1 MKKFFNSQFWLVI
14 VSIFLS
20 LLLFLAAT
28 TSNYT
33 HVGSQVSGA
42 TETYTHTLTNVPID
56 IKYDSDKYFISG
68 YSYETEVYL
77 TSINRVKLDSE
88 INNDTRSFKVVA
100 DLTGLGEGTQT
111 VPLKVMNLPS
121 GVTATASPNNISVT
135 IGKKKTK
142 TFNVQGKV
150 DVSQLAPGFEL
161 KKVSTDVSE
170 VEVTSDES
178 IIDQIDHVVANLP
191 ENEVL
196 NGNYSGRVALQAVS
210 ADGTILASAIN
221 PSKAR
226 LEVSVK
232 KLTKT
237 VPVRVK
243 LTGKM
248 NDKVSDISYNLNQDQ
263 VTISGSQA
271 ALDAVNEVVA
281 TVNVSNITKDT
292 SLSVNLAADNVS
304 VEPSVVTVQLTAT
317 KNSR

>member
-142 TFNVQGKV
+142 TFNVRGKV

-248 NDKVSDISYNLNQDQ
+248 NDKVSDISYNLNQDK
-263 VTISGSQA
+263 VTISGSQE

-292 SLSVNLAADNVS
+292 SLNVNLAADNVS

-317 KNSR
+317 KK

>member
-317 KNSR
+317 KK

>member
-14 VSIFLS
+14 VSIIFS
-20 LLLFLAAT
+20 ILLFLTAT

-42 TETYTHTLTNVPID
+42 TETFTHTLTNVPID

-88 INNDTRSFKVVA
+88 INSDTRSFKVVA
-100 DLTGLGEGTQT
+100 DLSNLGEGTQT
-111 VPLKVMNLPS
+111 VPLKVTNLPS

-142 TFNVQGKV
+142 TFDVQGVIDDNQIAK
-150 DVSQLAPGFEL
+150 GYEL
-161 KKVSTDVSE
+161 KKVSTDISE
-170 VEVTSDES
+170 VEVTSAES
-178 IIDQIDHVVANLP
+178 IIDQIDHVVAKLP

-196 NGNYSGRVALQAVS
+196 NGNYNGRVALQAVAS
-210 ADGTILASAIN
+210 DGTILASAIN

-226 LEVSVK
+226 LEVTVK

-237 VPVRVK
+237 VPVTVK
-243 LTGKM
+243 MTGKM
-248 NDKVSDISYNLNQDQ
+248 NDKLSNISYSLSQDK
-263 VTISGSQA
+263 VTIAGSQD
-271 ALDAVNEVVA
+271 ALNAVNEVVA
-281 TVNVSNITKDT
+281 NVDVSNVTKDT
-292 SLSVNLAADNVS
+292 NLSVNLTADNVA
-304 VEPSVVTVQLTAT
+304 VEPAVVTVQLTVT
-317 KNSR
+317 KK

>member
-237 VPVRVK
+237 VPERV
-243 LTGKM
+243 
-248 NDKVSDISYNLNQDQ
+248 
-263 VTISGSQA
+263 
-271 ALDAVNEVVA
+271 
-281 TVNVSNITKDT
+281 
-292 SLSVNLAADNVS
+292 
-304 VEPSVVTVQLTAT
+304 
-317 KNSR
+317 

>member
-14 VSIFLS
+14 VSIIFS
-20 LLLFLAAT
+20 ILLFLTAT

-42 TETYTHTLTNVPID
+42 TETFTHTLTNVPID

-88 INNDTRSFKVVA
+88 INSDTRSFKVVA
-100 DLTGLGEGTQT
+100 DLSNLGEGTQT
-111 VPLKVMNLPS
+111 VPLKVTNLPS

-142 TFNVQGKV
+142 TFDVQGVIDDNQIAK
-150 DVSQLAPGFEL
+150 GYEL
-161 KKVSTDVSE
+161 KKVSTDISE
-170 VEVTSDES
+170 VEVTSAES
-178 IIDQIDHVVANLP
+178 IIDQIDHVVAKLP

-196 NGNYSGRVALQAVS
+196 NGNYNGRVALQAVAS
-210 ADGTILASAIN
+210 DGTILASAIN

-226 LEVSVK
+226 LEVTVK

-237 VPVRVK
+237 VPVTVK
-243 LTGKM
+243 MTGKM
-248 NDKVSDISYNLNQDQ
+248 NDKLSNISYSLSQDQ
-263 VTISGSQA
+263 VTIAGSQD
-271 ALDAVNEVVA
+271 ALNAVNEVVA
-281 TVNVSNITKDT
+281 NVDVSNVTKDT
-292 SLSVNLAADNVS
+292 NLSVNLTANNVA
-304 VEPSVVTVQLTAT
+304 VEPSVVTVQLTVT
-317 KNSR
+317 KK

>member
-178 IIDQIDHVVANLP
+178 IVDQIDHVVANLP

-317 KNSR
+317 KK